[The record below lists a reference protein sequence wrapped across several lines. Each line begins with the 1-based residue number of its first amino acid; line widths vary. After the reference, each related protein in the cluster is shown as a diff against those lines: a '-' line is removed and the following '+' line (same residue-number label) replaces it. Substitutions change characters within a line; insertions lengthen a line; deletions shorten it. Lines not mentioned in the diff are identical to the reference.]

1 MPSLH
6 EFCRDGNE
14 STGIVSA
21 ENIDREPLLKY
32 VENGGSKKDTNCTK

>member
-14 STGIVSA
+14 STEIVSA
-21 ENIDREPLLKY
+21 ENVDKESQLKY
-32 VENGGSKKDTNCTK
+32 TENGGSKKDTNCTR